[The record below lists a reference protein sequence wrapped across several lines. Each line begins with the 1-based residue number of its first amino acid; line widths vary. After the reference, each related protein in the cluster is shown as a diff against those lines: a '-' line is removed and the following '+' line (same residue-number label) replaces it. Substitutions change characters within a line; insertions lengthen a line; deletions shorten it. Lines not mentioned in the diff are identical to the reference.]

1 MDLDAVMTEIG
12 EHLDVTGLRLA
23 VVGEK
28 PVPPAAYVS
37 YPESITFDRTYGR
50 GMDSMDLQVVVVVGR
65 TAVVR
70 ATRTALA
77 AYCAGSGDNSVKE
90 ALEGTAYDSCDSVTV
105 TGVEFDVVPL
115 AGVDHMAAIFS
126 VNVVGQGA

>member
-1 MDLDAVMTEIG
+1 MDLDAVMTQIG
-12 EHLDVTGLRLA
+12 TALDTISGLRIA

-37 YPESITFDRTYGR
+37 YPDSITFDQTYGR
-50 GMDSMDLQVVVVVGR
+50 GQDAMVLQVVLVVGR
-65 TAVVR
+65 TVDR

-77 AYCAGSGDNSVKE
+77 GYCKGSGSSSVK
-90 ALEGTAYDSCDSVTV
+90 AAVDGGTYTACDSVTV

-115 AGVDHMAAIFS
+115 GAVDHMAAIFS
-126 VNVVGQGA
+126 VSVVGSGA

>member
-37 YPESITFDRTYGR
+37 YPDSIDFDQTYGR
-50 GMDSMDLQVVVVVGR
+50 GSDSMALQVVVIVGR
-65 TAVVR
+65 TAAVR

-90 ALEGTAYDSCDSVTV
+90 AIEGTPYDSADSVTV
-105 TGVEFDVVPL
+105 SGVEFDVVSL
-115 AGVDHMAAIFS
+115 AGIDHMAAIFS
-126 VNVVGQGA
+126 VNVVGSGA

>member
-1 MDLDAVMTEIG
+1 MDLDEVMTEIG

-37 YPESITFDRTYGR
+37 YPDSITFDETYGR
-50 GMDSMDLQVVVVVGR
+50 GSDSMALQVVVIVGK
-65 TAVVR
+65 TVAR

-90 ALEGTAYDSCDSVTV
+90 AIEGTPYESADSVTV
-105 TGVEFDVVPL
+105 TGVEFDAVEL
-115 AGVDHMAAIFS
+115 AGIDHMAAIFN
-126 VNVVGQGA
+126 VNVVGAGA